1 MEFNKAYN
9 RSEFVT
15 FLRTKFLP
23 EDFVQETTELEFAT
37 QTKYATSAVKLGSS
51 EQLDL
56 AVLEIKHKSKHDAR
70 VGLSKE
76 AFRLLA
82 DDLED

>member
-37 QTKYATSAVKLGSS
+37 QTKYATS
-51 EQLDL
+51 ET
-56 AVLEIKHKSKHDAR
+56 
-70 VGLSKE
+70 
-76 AFRLLA
+76 RLKRA
-82 DDLED
+82 A